1 MNQEQLY
8 MDVALSLDELTKS
21 VLLVGCQSII
31 IIIRE
36 KLKKLSWKRKLI
48 NWKLVLGRKSS
59 LYSLYQMNVII
70 QKVDFHTIREK
81 QESELSLL
89 QNQISSFQSTLE
101 RLDKDNRDLENEKAS
116 LLDQLSEEEGNLENC
131 AEQLESQYSTKHT
144 ELSTIVENKRKA
156 YQELQDE
163 LNKKSKL

>member
-1 MNQEQLY
+1 
-8 MDVALSLDELTKS
+8 
-21 VLLVGCQSII
+21 
-31 IIIRE
+31 
-36 KLKKLSWKRKLI
+36 
-48 NWKLVLGRKSS
+48 
-59 LYSLYQMNVII
+59 MNVII

-101 RLDKDNRDLENEKAS
+101 RLEKDNRDLENEKAS